1 MPSAQ
6 PETTATHRGRRGH
19 RARATLFPSPLCSED
34 SSMPVPE
41 FNEVGVAFNQK
52 IEAPVQVDAGLPDAF
67 SFVVLLG
74 LQRRV
79 AKVLHQELGLFVKGL
94 LHCCRR

>member
-1 MPSAQ
+1 
-6 PETTATHRGRRGH
+6 
-19 RARATLFPSPLCSED
+19 
-34 SSMPVPE
+34 MPVPE

-52 IEAPVQVDAGLPDAF
+52 IETPVQVDAGLPGAF

-79 AKVLHQELGLFVKGL
+79 AKILHQELGLFVKGL
-94 LHCCRR
+94 LHCCRRRDLALERRRRELALHLDLDLAFGFRLAFLTSA